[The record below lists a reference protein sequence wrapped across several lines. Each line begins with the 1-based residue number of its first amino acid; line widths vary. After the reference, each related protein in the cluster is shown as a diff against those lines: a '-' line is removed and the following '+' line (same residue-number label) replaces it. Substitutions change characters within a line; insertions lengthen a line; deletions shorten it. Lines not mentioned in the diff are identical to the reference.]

1 VESWGLGTRVSRSS
15 STSSRVRIRSEC
27 QCRVRGECARGA
39 GVGCERRVSAVLEVG
54 TIASRCFEHIDY
66 NTNTNTKYTY
76 KYTYKSD
83 ICILALLTN
92 VVTALHCPSGSRHL
106 GGGLSDVPSRPY
118 TTISNGQR
126 STVNGM
132 FRYLSSCFF
141 FGFVASVSH
150 AMCVRRTHACITAL
164 HHRDTWRGV
173 GSARACMT

>member
-1 VESWGLGTRVSRSS
+1 MRLSQQQQGQDQDRNANV
-15 STSSRVRIRSEC
+15 
-27 QCRVRGECARGA
+27 VRGECARGA

-76 KYTYKSD
+76 KYD
-83 ICILALLTN
+83 ICILAPLTN
-92 VVTALHCPSGSRHL
+92 VVTPLHCPSGSRHL
-106 GGGLSDVPSRPY
+106 GGGMSDVSSRSY

-150 AMCVRRTHACITAL
+150 AMCVRRTHARITAL
-164 HHRDTWRGV
+164 HHRDTWRGD

>member
-1 VESWGLGTRVSRSS
+1 MLSKVWRAGNSARASLAAAAAGSGSDRNANV
-15 STSSRVRIRSEC
+15 
-27 QCRVRGECARGA
+27 VRGECARGA

-54 TIASRCFEHIDY
+54 TIASRCFEHNDY
-66 NTNTNTKYTY
+66 NTNT

-92 VVTALHCPSGSRHL
+92 VVTVLHRPSGSRHL
-106 GGGLSDVPSRPY
+106 GGGVSDVSSRSY

-141 FGFVASVSH
+141 LFRRE
-150 AMCVRRTHACITAL
+150 CVTCDVCATHARA
-164 HHRDTWRGV
+164 HHGAAP
-173 GSARACMT
+173 S